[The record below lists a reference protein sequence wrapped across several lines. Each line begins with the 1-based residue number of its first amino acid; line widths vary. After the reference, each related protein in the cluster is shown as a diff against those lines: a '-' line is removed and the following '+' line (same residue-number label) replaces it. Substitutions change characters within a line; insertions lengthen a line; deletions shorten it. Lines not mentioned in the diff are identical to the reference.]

1 MTFQPT
7 FMTCDAHPRMFG
19 DVFEQVE
26 KYHCMEEVFH
36 AAGIDDFHR
45 FICGYHIHRDEK
57 CLVDERLCPLDWY
70 YQSAQ
75 QYQDDPNV
83 WEHYLILDQVSPVDF
98 WKGRITKH
106 LGPYEWPDHRIGVD
120 AAVGML

>member
-1 MTFQPT
+1 
-7 FMTCDAHPRMFG
+7 MFG

-36 AAGIDDFHR
+36 AAGIQDFHR

-57 CLVDERLCPLDWY
+57 CLVDERFCPLDWY

-98 WKGRITKH
+98 WKGQITQP
-106 LGPYEWPDHRIGVD
+106 LGPYEWGDHRIGAD
-120 AAVGML
+120 ASWD